1 MSRKV
6 LTSFLEKPK
15 TKRKGIHAKSKSSK
29 NKSSINYVKKYNRQG
44 R

>member
-1 MSRKV
+1 MSKR
-6 LTSFLEKPK
+6 TISSFIEKTR

-29 NKSSINYVKKYNRQG
+29 NKSSVNYVKKYNRQG

>member
-1 MSRKV
+1 MPRKV
-6 LTSFLEKPK
+6 ATIHLEK
-15 TKRKGIHAKSKSSK
+15 TKVKRRGVHAKSKSSK